1 MKSPFIS
8 FLSKKEQL
16 IDLGIFTA
24 VAVAICVLMRI
35 FYPFPFSY
43 PDTGAYVL
51 SASSDV
57 YNVYRPMGFSNYLSF
72 LHVFSDS
79 IYFIFYATYFL
90 LFLSTLTLLFSAK
103 YILGIKNRWI
113 FLIFG
118 LLMLT
123 NARMIFSCNLLMSD
137 GIFLVLSIY
146 LFATLIWL
154 IYKPSI
160 ILVGLNLI
168 LLLFLCKI
176 RYSGLFFFPLSILA
190 LFLGY
195 RGRKPLL
202 QATVICLPVI
212 LGIWFYQDT
221 KTEYARETS
230 TETFSGFGGWQSIN
244 NASVLF
250 PEAKNIPVSEF
261 RTKQLKNLHT
271 FLQARPD
278 DCFENEKALSTS
290 YIWDNN
296 LPYKIY
302 NSYLLS
308 ISYKSYTDQWAASG
322 KLYGDYSKVLIR
334 KYPFKYLESFVIPS
348 FFSNFKFKPFEENN
362 IDFVNEEMYRRYY
375 GITVDRYSQKCHF
388 FDRIEPLRKVLQL
401 ILWIALGIA
410 AISYFAISI
419 NKESWKDKRTVILLF
434 LLVSVFLIL
443 GGQSVSSPNTTW
455 RYTMPI
461 LAPMFTFI
469 TGEAELLLGRF
480 GRLRP

>member
-1 MKSPFIS
+1 MKNPFTS
-8 FLSKKEQL
+8 FLFKKEQL
-16 IDLGIFTA
+16 VDLGIFTVIA
-24 VAVAICVLMRI
+24 IAICVLMRI

-43 PDTGAYVL
+43 PDSGAYVA
-51 SASSDV
+51 SASSGV
-57 YNVYRPMGFSNYLSF
+57 FNVYRPMGFSNFLSF

-79 IYFIFYATYFL
+79 IGFIFYATYSL

-103 YILGIKNRWI
+103 YILGIKDKVLFI
-113 FLIFG
+113 IYG

-137 GIFLVLSIY
+137 GIFLVLSIF
-146 LFATLIWL
+146 LFATLLWL

-168 LLLFLCKI
+168 LLLFLCRI

-195 RGRKPLL
+195 KGRKPLL
-202 QATVICLPVI
+202 QAIVICLPVI

-221 KTEYARETS
+221 KTKYSRETS
-230 TETFSGFGGWQSIN
+230 VKTFSGFGGWQSIN

-261 RTKQLKNLHT
+261 RTKRLKHLHI
-271 FLQARPD
+271 FLQSCPD

-302 NSYLLS
+302 NNYFFLNSLNSYAS
-308 ISYKSYTDQWAASG
+308 QWAASG

-334 KYPFKYLESFVIPS
+334 KYPFNYLKSFVIPS
-348 FFSNFKFKPFEENN
+348 FFSYFKFKAFEENN
-362 IDFVNEEMYRRYY
+362 IDFVNEEMYKSYY
-375 GITVDRYSQKCHF
+375 GILIDRYSQKCHF
-388 FDRIEPLRKVLQL
+388 FDNIEPLRKVLQL
-401 ILWIALGIA
+401 ILWIVLGIA
-410 AISYFAISI
+410 AILYFAII
-419 NKESWKDKRTVILLF
+419 VNKESWKDKRTIILLF
-434 LLVSVFLIL
+434 LFVSVLLIL

-469 TGEAELLLGRF
+469 IGGAELLLERF
-480 GRLRP
+480 RQ